1 MANTHEKVFELIIGH
16 SSVTKS
22 RPNTAH
28 PPKWLDENDGHWMLV
43 EDTEQQEPVSR
54 LLLRESTGTLGLEN
68 SMWAL

>member
-28 PPKWLDENDGHWMLV
+28 PPKWLDENDGH
-43 EDTEQQEPVSR
+43 
-54 LLLRESTGTLGLEN
+54 
-68 SMWAL
+68 